1 MKNFKKKFNEMV
13 KDESAQGMTEY
24 VLLVMVVVAIVILF
38 KDSIKEAI
46 SGKMEQ
52 LKGQIGGFDG

>member
-1 MKNFKKKFNEMV
+1 MRNFKTKFKEIL

-38 KDSIKEAI
+38 KDNIKEVI
-46 SGKMEQ
+46 KSKMND
-52 LKGQIGGFDG
+52 LGSSIGGFEG